1 MDSCCLASGILD
13 SSCLCLITGTWSI
26 NEYLTND
33 LEECIGKNGNTIAFL
48 PDYYII
54 EESSPT
60 SASNFDWYAN
70 HFLSRMYPGL
80 ERHELYDYCS
90 KAILESG
97 LKQTDILFMPYLYA
111 SNSVPDAK
119 GAFFNL
125 DSSHTPADILLAIY
139 EGILFSSC
147 CHIEKLTGTIHP
159 QKQIRLSGGITNSPV
174 WTQILADI
182 LQLPIQVMEGKER
195 GALGAAICASVA
207 CDYYSDFH
215 SAVKK
220 MCHLSRTYIPD
231 SSKAAFYKEKYKR
244 FKKAI
249 QALEFFYK

>member
-1 MDSCCLASGILD
+1 MI
-13 SSCLCLITGTWSI
+13 
-26 NEYLTND
+26 
-33 LEECIGKNGNTIAFL
+33 
-48 PDYYII
+48 
-54 EESSPT
+54 
-60 SASNFDWYAN
+60 
-70 HFLSRMYPGL
+70 
-80 ERHELYDYCS
+80 
-90 KAILESG
+90 
-97 LKQTDILFMPYLYA
+97 
-111 SNSVPDAK
+111 
-119 GAFFNL
+119 
-125 DSSHTPADILLAIY
+125 
-139 EGILFSSC
+139 ILFSSC
-147 CHIEKLTGTIHP
+147 WHIEKLTGTIHP

>member
-1 MDSCCLASGILD
+1 M
-13 SSCLCLITGTWSI
+13 
-26 NEYLTND
+26 
-33 LEECIGKNGNTIAFL
+33 
-48 PDYYII
+48 
-54 EESSPT
+54 
-60 SASNFDWYAN
+60 
-70 HFLSRMYPGL
+70 
-80 ERHELYDYCS
+80 
-90 KAILESG
+90 
-97 LKQTDILFMPYLYA
+97 
-111 SNSVPDAK
+111 
-119 GAFFNL
+119 
-125 DSSHTPADILLAIY
+125 DILLAIY

-147 CHIEKLTGTIHP
+147 YHIEKLTGTIHP

-207 CDYYSDFH
+207 CEYYPDFH

-231 SSKAAFYKEKYKR
+231 SSKAVFYKEKNEK

-249 QALEFFYK
+249 QALEVFYK